1 MVGTKALVKT
11 RQFENQTIWNLT
23 FKNFGF
29 QMVGFQI
36 PTVAQLYISY
46 EIKSQIVKMTYLDS
60 SLGQQSRKFSDVF
73 HNSKI
78 WKKKKKKSAKIKK
91 KKSAKKKKKIFRK
104 LKNGIIGALLSDVV

>member
-78 WKKKKKKSAKIKK
+78 WKKRKKNLQK
-91 KKSAKKKKKIFRK
+91 
-104 LKNGIIGALLSDVV
+104 